1 MENKKFTQF
10 ILFWLSQSASQL
22 GSAMTSYA
30 LIIWAYSKTA
40 SAMSVSLMA
49 FCNFLPYVVVSIFA
63 GTLIDRHNKKKIMLI
78 ADSIAAICSV
88 VVLLLVWSNNLQI
101 YHIYIVNGI
110 IGFMN
115 SFQSPAESVA
125 IGILTPKDKI
135 AKASGM
141 ESFSSNLIMVVSP
154 VIATALLA
162 FGGLTFVIAIDLI
175 TFTFAF
181 IMLCFFIKITET
193 PKDSD
198 STDKG
203 VFYGIKDGM
212 KFLNNNR
219 GIWNIMLT
227 MAIINFFSRISY
239 ENILSP
245 MLLARSGGST
255 FILGIVNS
263 ALGIGGVI
271 GGLIIS
277 LINFNK
283 NSVKM
288 IYFSAAI
295 SFLFGDLLMGMGRN
309 GYVWCISGLMA
320 SLLIPFIKAGQNVIM
335 YREIP
340 KDLQGRVF
348 SVRNAVQYST
358 IPIAILLGGF
368 IADYIFEPF
377 MTGGSGLAK
386 ICSYIVGSGT
396 GSGMALMFI
405 CTGIGGFT
413 ASIVGYYQKD
423 IKLLKSKYEKID
435 DIKG

>member
-40 SAMSVSLMA
+40 SAMSVSLMT
-49 FCNFLPYVVVSIFA
+49 FFNFLPYVLVSIFA
-63 GTLIDRHNKKKIMLI
+63 GTIIDRHSKKKIMLI

-88 VVLLLVWSNNLQI
+88 VVLVLVWTNNLQI
-101 YHIYIVNGI
+101 YHIYIVNGV

-115 SFQSPAESVA
+115 SFQSPAESVT

-141 ESFSSNLIMVVSP
+141 ESFSSNLIMVLSP

-162 FGGLTFVIAIDLI
+162 FGGLTFVIVIDLI

-181 IMLCFFIKITET
+181 IMLCFFIKIIEK
-193 PKDSD
+193 PKE

-203 VFYGIKDGM
+203 AFYGIKDGM

-219 GIWNIMLT
+219 GIWNIILT
-227 MAIINFFSRISY
+227 MAIINFFARIAY

-255 FILGIVNS
+255 FVLGIVNS
-263 ALGIGGVI
+263 TLGIGGVI

-277 LINFNK
+277 LINFKK
-283 NSVKM
+283 NPVKM
-288 IYFSAAI
+288 IYLPAAI
-295 SFLFGDLLMGMGRN
+295 SFLFGDLLMGIGRN
-309 GYVWCISGLMA
+309 GCIWCIAGFMA
-320 SLLIPFIKAGQNVIM
+320 SLLIPFINAGQNVIM

-377 MTGGSGLAK
+377 MISGSEVARF
-386 ICSYIVGSGT
+386 CSYIVGSGT

-413 ASIVGYYQKD
+413 ASVVGYYQKD
-423 IKLLKSKYEKID
+423 IRLLKLKYEKTD
-435 DIKG
+435 DIN